1 MKETLLF
8 NTSQDMSAALEKIQ
22 AAFPTVQLIVEGRD
36 GSSGYP
42 VCIDLGLVDEPT
54 WCNWVIENG
63 LFDACTNLVML
74 SMDPPGWMTL
84 VFQSQ
89 QLKEEA
95 KRLEG
100 I

>member
-1 MKETLLF
+1 VKETLLF
-8 NTSQDMSAALEKIQ
+8 NTSQEMSAALEKIQ
-22 AAFPTVQLIVEGRD
+22 AAFPTVQLLVEGRD
-36 GSSGYP
+36 GGSGFP
-42 VCIDLGLVDEPT
+42 ACIDLGLVDEPT

-63 LFDACTNLVML
+63 LFDACTTLVLL
-74 SMDPPGWMTL
+74 SMDPPGWMNL
-84 VFQSQ
+84 VFHAQ